1 MIQHRPLPAH
11 SLVCPLCFEP
21 ALIQK
26 RVVIKEEE
34 LRPANMAVP
43 EPTRISNQSV
53 ERRLSDLKREVDA
66 IKRILSQASLKRLTV
81 EIERQEAEINDIEE
95 ELHRSI

>member
-1 MIQHRPLPAH
+1 
-11 SLVCPLCFEP
+11 
-21 ALIQK
+21 
-26 RVVIKEEE
+26 
-34 LRPANMAVP
+34 MAAP

-95 ELHRSI
+95 DLHRSI